1 MASIKIVKKELDPEE
16 ITVSC
21 PICNKNFNK
30 AVIEEHANKCLFL
43 NTSEKSKIKQ
53 NKDQPNQ
60 KRNSSHFQDPNLHEK
75 RLRKSTSPSSTASVN
90 SHLTETRSKAQTKE
104 VKSMPLAE
112 RMRPLHLE
120 DIVGQKQA
128 FGPGSMLRSSIER
141 KIIPNMILWG
151 PPGCGKTS
159 LANVISNICKEQNN
173 MRFVKLSA
181 TMAGINDVKEVVKV
195 AKNEAQFKRQT
206 VLFMDEIH
214 RFNKLQQ
221 DTFLPHVENG
231 TIILVGA
238 TTENPSFSLNNALL
252 SRCRV
257 VVMEK
262 LSAEEVLIILKQAIQ
277 QASNLK
283 AIVGNIADLQ
293 ASSDLP
299 ECIVEEASL
308 QWLAEVCD
316 GDARVAL
323 GALELALAA
332 RTPGSAL
339 LNTGPAIIT
348 LEDIKDGIK
357 RSHMVYDRKGEEHY
371 NTVSA
376 IHKSIRASDDNAALY
391 WTTRALHG
399 GEDPLYIARRLV
411 RAASE
416 DIGLADQSALVEAVA
431 CLQGCQHIG
440 MPECDVLLAQCA
452 VRLARAPKSTEVY
465 CAMKRCRKSLVE
477 MKGPLPPV
485 PLHLRNAPTK
495 LMKQLGYGSGYNM
508 LHKDQSGLSYMPEG
522 MEDIDFFH
530 DDD

>member
-1 MASIKIVKKELDPEE
+1 MATIKSDKDIQE
-16 ITVSC
+16 VSC
-21 PICNKNFNK
+21 PICNKMYQK
-30 AVIEEHANKCLFL
+30 TMIEEHANKCLFL
-43 NTSEKSKIKQ
+43 NSSEDSKLKQ
-53 NKDQPNQ
+53 NKVDQVTC
-60 KRNSSHFQDPNLHEK
+60 KRNNSHLNNLSIQEK
-75 RLRKSTSPSSTASVN
+75 RPRISTSPSTSK
-90 SHLTETRSKAQTKE
+90 TEKSPLAESSKKTQLKE
-104 VKSMPLAE
+104 SKSIPLAE
-112 RMRPLHLE
+112 RMRPLYLE
-120 DIVGQKQA
+120 EIIGQVQV
-128 FGPGSMLRSSIER
+128 FGPGSMLRSSIEN

-159 LANVISNICKEQNN
+159 LANVIANICKEQNN
-173 MRFVKLSA
+173 LRFVKLSA
-181 TMAGINDVKEVVKV
+181 TMAGINDVKEVVKI

-231 TIILVGA
+231 TIILIGA

-262 LSAEEVLIILKQAIQ
+262 LSADDVLKILKHA
-277 QASNLK
+277 LKKTGK
-283 AIVGNIADLQ
+283 AIIGNGKLDLEKTASADL
-293 ASSDLP
+293 P
-299 ECIVEEASL
+299 WCIVEEASL
-308 QWLAEVCD
+308 KWLAEICD

-332 RTPGSAL
+332 RAPETARSE
-339 LNTGPAIIT
+339 PAI
-348 LEDIKDGIK
+348 LRFEDIVDGIK

-411 RAASE
+411 RAACE
-416 DIGLADQSALVEAVA
+416 DIGLADQSAIVEAMA
-431 CLQGCQHIG
+431 CLQGCQQLG

-465 CAMKRCRKSLVE
+465 RAMKRCRKSLME
-477 MKGPLPPV
+477 AKGPLPPV

-495 LMKQLGYGSGYNM
+495 LMKELGYARGYNM
-508 LHKDQSGLSYMPEG
+508 LHKDKSGLNYMPEG
-522 MEDIDFFH
+522 MEGKNFFQDS
-530 DDD
+530 DDLNE